1 MDTITTQGM
10 AEEALPNQ
18 YIIELPLN
26 AATSNISDFEQRQ
39 PDKTVRNSRFLNFFR
54 FYTWE
59 EVVTTMK
66 WLY

>member
-1 MDTITTQGM
+1 M
-10 AEEALPNQ
+10 AEDALPNQ
-18 YIIELPLN
+18 YIIELPPN
-26 AATSNISDFEQRQ
+26 VATSNIS
-39 PDKTVRNSRFLNFFR
+39 DKTVRNSRFLHFFR